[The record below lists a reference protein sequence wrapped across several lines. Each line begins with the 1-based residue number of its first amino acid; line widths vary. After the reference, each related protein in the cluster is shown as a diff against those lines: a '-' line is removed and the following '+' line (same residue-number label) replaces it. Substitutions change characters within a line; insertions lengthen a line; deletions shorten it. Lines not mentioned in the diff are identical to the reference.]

1 MDVTDK
7 ELVLLKATNNSHR
20 NGIPQPERLRLDAE
34 SLIARGLV
42 ADGKAGLYVPDEV
55 KLKLLAAGQ
64 SVGR

>member
-1 MDVTDK
+1 MDMTDK
-7 ELVLLKATNNSHR
+7 ELVLLKAINNSHR
-20 NGIPQPERLRLDAE
+20 DGMPQPEQLRLDAE

-42 ADGKAGLYVPDEV
+42 ADGVAGLYVPDEV

>member
-7 ELVLLKATNNSHR
+7 ELVLLKAINNSHR
-20 NGIPQPERLRLDAE
+20 DGMPQPENIRLDAQ

-42 ADGKAGLYVPDEV
+42 ADGEAGLYVPDEV

>member
-1 MDVTDK
+1 MDMTDK
-7 ELVLLKATNNSHR
+7 ELVLLKAINNSHR
-20 NGIPQPERLRLDAE
+20 DGMPQPEQLRLDAE

-42 ADGKAGLYVPDEV
+42 ADGVAVLYVPDEV

>member
-1 MDVTDK
+1 M
-7 ELVLLKATNNSHR
+7 
-20 NGIPQPERLRLDAE
+20 PQPEHIRLDAE

-42 ADGKAGLYVPDEV
+42 AEGEAGLYVPDEV